1 MEYETRTQPHLHLF
15 AADGGAQANGE
26 FSRSHIGCL
35 ITGILLIQKPHLH
48 VFAAEGGAQADG
60 DALANEGEAAQLQ
73 VLRHRM

>member
-1 MEYETRTQPHLHLF
+1 
-15 AADGGAQANGE
+15 
-26 FSRSHIGCL
+26 L

-73 VLRHRM
+73 V